1 MPIIKSAIKK
11 MKQSLVRRDRN
22 RRQKRALKEIVDSFR
37 KSPSASLLAKASSA
51 LDKAAKKNTIHKN
64 KASRI
69 KGRLAK
75 LLKNGIKKV
84 DHKAPKSTVPK
95 SKKAIPSKK
104 S

>member
-1 MPIIKSAIKK
+1 

-22 RRQKRALKEIVDSFR
+22 RHEKKMMKEIVDSFR
-37 KSPSASLLAKASSA
+37 KAPSAALLAKASSA

-64 KASRI
+64 KAARI

-75 LLKNGIKKV
+75 LLKNGVKKV
-84 DHKAPKSTVPK
+84 EAKTTKVATPATKKKTV
-95 SKKAIPSKK
+95 SKK

>member
-22 RRQKRALKEIVDSFR
+22 RSEKRGLKEILDDYR
-37 KSPSASLLAKASSA
+37 RAPSETLLAKASSA

-75 LLKNGIKKV
+75 LLKKGAKSADVKV
-84 DHKAPKSTVPK
+84 SKTSKA
-95 SKKAIPSKK
+95 PSKK
-104 S
+104 KTASK